1 MCQNLFLKCRVS
13 YKVFFNC
20 KVLVLAETL
29 PVFQN
34 IIKLKNWEN
43 LFQINSFTFTKNDS
57 SCEFNISLF
66 YTWFF

>member
-1 MCQNLFLKCRVS
+1 MFLKFLISHKTNILDFKMCQNLFLKCRVS

-34 IIKLKNWEN
+34 IIKLKN
-43 LFQINSFTFTKNDS
+43 
-57 SCEFNISLF
+57 
-66 YTWFF
+66 